1 MLLRKVFKEGKNTL
15 SVENYIL
22 KIERSYKKNLEL
34 KKRLNNYAFE
44 PRTYALHQELDKI
57 KLRLELLQI
66 SHLKLINTLKKPIN
80 FIEVYEQKVN
90 KQLAESRLLDSYVKD
105 YVIASKKT
113 S

>member
-1 MLLRKVFKEGKNTL
+1 MLLGKVFREEKNTL
-15 SVENYIL
+15 SVESYVL

-44 PRTYALHQELDKI
+44 PRTYTLHQELDKI

-66 SHLKLINTLKKPIN
+66 SHLKLMSTLKQPIN
-80 FIEVYEQKVN
+80 FIEVYEQKIN
-90 KQLAESRLLDSYVKD
+90 KQLEESRLLDSYVKD
-105 YVIASKKT
+105 YINSLKKI